1 MPLRSGVSLWRPR
14 RGLWRTRRIGHALRR
29 RPAMRRATLTG
40 RAGNTYGCRPTTCTR
55 PPTLT
60 GRRRGTGRASWRG
73 RVALLRTWDGLGS
86 TRRSRHA
93 VRRSR
98 TLRRGPAL
106 WRTHRTGHALR
117 RRPAL
122 RRPALTGRAGN
133 TYGCRPTTCTRPPAL
148 TGRRRG
154 TGWTPR
160 RDRITLRRPGSGLW
174 DMRRSR
180 HTLWRRPV
188 LRPARRLG
196 HALRRRAILRP
207 AGIVTGA
214 GDGYGEGVGDRLTG
228 GRDGGGG
235 VVCGRTGGHRCRLG
249 EDPGVTVRH

>member
-1 MPLRSGVSLWRPR
+1 MPLGPGVSLHGPR
-14 RGLWRTRRIGHALRR
+14 RGLGRTRRIGHALRR
-29 RPAMRRATLTG
+29 RAALRRATRMR

-60 GRRRGTGRASWRG
+60 GRRRGTGRASRRDRITLRRPGSGLWR
-73 RVALLRTWDGLGS
+73 
-86 TRRSRHA
+86 TRRGRHA

-98 TLRRGPAL
+98 TLWRGPPT
-106 WRTHRTGHALR
+106 RRTGHALR
-117 RRPAL
+117 GRTAL
-122 RRPALTGRAGN
+122 RRTGRMRRAGN
-133 TYGCRPTTCTRPPAL
+133 TYGCRPTTCTRPPTL

-160 RDRITLRRPGSGLW
+160 RNRVTLRRPGSGLW
-174 DMRRSR
+174 GMRRSR
-180 HTLWRRPV
+180 HPLWRRGV
-188 LRPARRLG
+188 LRPTRRFG
-196 HALRRRAILRP
+196 RALRWRAVLRP

-214 GDGYGEGVGDRLTG
+214 GDGYGEGIGDRLTG

-235 VVCGRTGGHRCRLG
+235 AVCGRTGGHRCRLG